1 MVTEFGKFCRKLR
14 IDNDEHMVNM
24 AEKLG
29 VTSSYLSAVE
39 NGKRK
44 VPEEWFN
51 EISKHYTLT
60 SSQIIELGNLILIDK
75 LSIKEKTALKAAID
89 AIYFND
95 NSDYLSA
102 LWSVVSII
110 LGHDVVNNEGFSDKS
125 WFDLLKNKNL

>member
-1 MVTEFGKFCRKLR
+1 MATEFGKFCRKLR

-102 LWSVVSII
+102 LWSVVSVI